1 MLWRVSAS
9 DGCLSVVMPCYNE
22 DATIDEIV
30 SRVLASRFT
39 GELIVV
45 DDGSTDGTR
54 RRLSQYDDPRVR
66 VLLEPENRGKG
77 AAVRRGFAEASR
89 EFVVIQDA
97 DLEYDPADWE
107 GLLAPLARGDADV
120 VYGVRTQEG
129 SSYRV
134 PYYWHMICNRMLT
147 LLSNM
152 FTGLWLSDVATCY
165 KAFRL
170 EVVRSFDLQEDRF
183 GIDTEITAKV
193 AAGGWRIWET
203 GISYTSRNYAEGKKI
218 TWKDG
223 VAVFVC
229 IVHYG
234 ISVRL
239 RPLIQSER
247 TSRIS

>member
-1 MLWRVSAS
+1 MSAS

-22 DATIDEIV
+22 AATIDEIV

-39 GELIVV
+39 GELVVV
-45 DDGSTDGTR
+45 DDASTDGTR
-54 RRLSQYDDPRVR
+54 RRLSQFDDPRVR
-66 VLLEPENRGKG
+66 VLLQPTNRGKG

-97 DLEYDPADWE
+97 DLEYDPGDWDA
-107 GLLAPLARGDADV
+107 LLAPLARGDADV
-120 VYGVRTQEG
+120 VYGTRMQEG
-129 SSYRV
+129 SSCRV
-134 PYYWHMICNRMLT
+134 PYFWHMVCNRMLT

-152 FTGLWLSDVATCY
+152 LTGVCLTDVATCY

-170 EVVRSFDLQEDRF
+170 EVVRSLELRENRF

-203 GISYTSRNYAEGKKI
+203 GVSYTSRNYAEGKKI

-223 VAVFVC
+223 IAAFVC
-229 IVHYG
+229 IVRYG
-234 ISVRL
+234 VSVRVQ
-239 RPLIQSER
+239 PMIQSLR

>member
-1 MLWRVSAS
+1 MSAS

-22 DATIDEIV
+22 VATIDEIV
-30 SRVLASRFT
+30 ARVLASRFT

-54 RRLSQYDDPRVR
+54 DRLSGYDDPRVT

-97 DLEYDPADWE
+97 DLEYDPGDWE
-107 GLLAPLARGDADV
+107 ALLAPLASGDADV
-120 VYGVRTQEG
+120 VYGTRMQEG
-129 SSYRV
+129 PAHRA

-147 LLSNM
+147 QLSNM
-152 FTGLWLSDVATCY
+152 VTGVRLADVATCY

-170 EVVRSFDLQEDRF
+170 EVVQSLDLRENRF
-183 GIDTEITAKV
+183 GIDMEITAKV

-223 VAVFVC
+223 IAAFVC
-229 IVHYG
+229 LCRYG
-234 ISVRL
+234 V
-239 RPLIQSER
+239 SER
-247 TSRIS
+247 VRKLGGNT

>member
-1 MLWRVSAS
+1 MSAS

-22 DATIDEIV
+22 AATIDEII

-66 VLLEPENRGKG
+66 VLLQPENRGKG
-77 AAVRRGFAEASR
+77 AAVRRGFVEASC

-97 DLEYDPADWE
+97 DLEYDPGDWE
-107 GLLAPLARGDADV
+107 ALLAPLARGDGDV
-120 VYGVRTQEG
+120 VYGVRMQEG
-129 SSYRV
+129 PEHRV
-134 PYYWHMICNRMLT
+134 PYYWAMICNRMLT
-147 LLSNM
+147 RLSNM
-152 FTGLWLSDVATCY
+152 LTGLWLADVATCY

-170 EVVRSFDLQEDRF
+170 EVVRSLDLRENRF

-223 VAVFVC
+223 IAVFVC
-229 IVHYG
+229 IVRYG
-234 ISVRL
+234 VSVRL
-239 RPLIQSER
+239 RPLIQSAR